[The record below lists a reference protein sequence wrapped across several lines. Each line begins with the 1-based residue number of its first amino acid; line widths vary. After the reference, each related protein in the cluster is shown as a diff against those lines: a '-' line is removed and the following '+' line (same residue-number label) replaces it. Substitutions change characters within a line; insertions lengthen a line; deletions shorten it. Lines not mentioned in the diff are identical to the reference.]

1 MTDAERT
8 LLLAFIDST
17 INQLQALR
25 GAVSLLSKEPGKI
38 TTVGERTRHVDD
50 DTFSENYAKMMSAV
64 QRGNDLGEAVDDK

>member
-38 TTVGERTRHVDD
+38 TTVGERARHVDD